1 MTFRQWLQRQWYEH
15 CAEFEG
21 WTNRQPEYTLQEYF
35 ARYKHWLRR
44 EYRHQQNANR

>member
-1 MTFRQWLQRQWYEH
+1 MTFREWLQQQWYEH
-15 CAEFEG
+15 CAEFES

-35 ARYKHWLRR
+35 ARYKHWLKR